1 MFVKRSEEPMKEFV
15 RKNPARV
22 AAFVSS
28 AIALLLTAVNSDMP
42 VEATV
47 VFVMSVLGLGEYT
60 QRVENHKTE
69 CALLETSP
77 IDIEGDD
84 LED

>member
-1 MFVKRSEEPMKEFV
+1 MKKFIQ
-15 RKNPARV
+15 KNPVRV
-22 AAFVSS
+22 SAFVSS
-28 AIALLLTAVNSDMP
+28 AIALLLTAINSDMP

-47 VFVMSVLGLGEYT
+47 VFVMSVLCLGEYA
-60 QRVENHKTE
+60 QRKEDAKTE

-77 IDIEGDD
+77 LDVEGDD